1 MTALRDVPLF
11 KPYGLSALR
20 AEPFWPSPSARALPA
35 EPGRSVWK
43 HPQMTSGSYTAAMA
57 AASSTSTDTRRDT
70 PGSFMVTPMR

>member
-1 MTALRDVPLF
+1 MTAMRDVPLF
-11 KPYGLSALR
+11 KPYGLSALL
-20 AEPFWPSPSARALPA
+20 AEPR
-35 EPGRSVWK
+35 RSVWK